1 MPERGSS
8 IAANVSPRHEGSK
21 INLMAVENPAGL
33 IREFLAALQPLRLA
47 GTVQH
52 DHQPA
57 PHKGKQLP
65 SNQCAVYV
73 FTLSSKYG
81 ATTSAG
87 ANRALKVGKAG
98 AKCSARFQSQHY
110 GTRTAPSTLAL
121 TLLKTTVLWPYLGVV
136 SLDESNVRAWIEQN
150 TDRDNFLLA
159 AEDEP
164 ILGKLETYLKGRLG
178 PVFEGGTE

>member
-1 MPERGSS
+1 MPVSS
-8 IAANVSPRHEGSK
+8 LE
-21 INLMAVENPAGL
+21 
-33 IREFLAALQPLRLA
+33 
-47 GTVQH
+47 
-52 DHQPA
+52 
-57 PHKGKQLP
+57 
-65 SNQCAVYV
+65 
-73 FTLSSKYG
+73 
-81 ATTSAG
+81 
-87 ANRALKVGKAG
+87 
-98 AKCSARFQSQHY
+98 HY